1 MATPKIKA
9 TYAVDEETV
18 RTLED
23 IARRWKVSKSE
34 ALRRAIQVAAREG
47 DGPDALAALDDLQSA
62 LGMTADRASAWA
74 KEVRAERRAMPGR
87 GETPAR

>member
-9 TYAVDEETV
+9 TYAVDVETV

-34 ALRRAIQVAAREG
+34 ALRRAIHAAAREG
-47 DGPDALAALDDLQSA
+47 DSPDALAALDDLQAA
-62 LGMTADRASAWA
+62 LGMTAEKAERWA
-74 KEVRAERRAMPGR
+74 DEVRAERRAASRRSEGTGR
-87 GETPAR
+87 